1 MRPWAA
7 IAGKELRDL
16 AREKTVVVALVVQLV
31 IAGFSAFIAVGLLGL
46 YDPESL
52 QARPEADVAYAGPGG
67 FLSLLRDVPNIDAR
81 GGTDDEAIAA
91 FQRGDATAAV
101 LEREVEPGGAR
112 AITIVVAEGDLP
124 ATLLLTQLKGLLLE
138 YEKALRED
146 RQDRLQHELV
156 HLARLPGRPAL
167 PFPFLYGT
175 LVPLL
180 LLAPAFLSGAVAGD
194 SLARERHTRT
204 LVLLRT
210 SPAGT
215 PAVLAGKLAVPI
227 GLAVAQFA
235 LWSGLLALNRVPVQ
249 NLAALLTLEASL
261 TALLAAIGFA
271 VAAAVR
277 HPGGAQ
283 AGYAI
288 AVLIVGTALL
298 WLPREPFNTIALLA
312 SGAPDAAAWASLAIV
327 GGAAAM
333 ALAASLAWTGWR
345 LRQPE

>member
-1 MRPWAA
+1 VRPWTA

-16 AREKTVVVALVVQLV
+16 VREKTVVVALVVQLV
-31 IAGFSAFIAVGLLGL
+31 IAGFSAFLAVGLLGL

-52 QARPEADVAYAGPGG
+52 QARPDADVAYAGPGG
-67 FLSLLRDVPNIDAR
+67 FLPLLRRTPNIDVR
-81 GGTDDEAIAA
+81 DGTEDEAIAA

-101 LEREVEPGGAR
+101 LERETEPGGAR
-112 AITIVVAEGDLP
+112 ALTIIIAEGDLP

-138 YEKALRED
+138 YEKTLRED
-146 RQDRLQHELV
+146 RQTRLAHELV
-156 HLARLPGRPAL
+156 HLERLPGRPAL

-210 SPAGT
+210 SPAGI
-215 PAVLAGKLAVPI
+215 PSVLLGKLTVPI

-235 LWSGLLALNRVPVQ
+235 LWSALLTLNRVPIQ
-249 NLAALLTLEASL
+249 NLLPLLALEAAL

-288 AVLIVGTALL
+288 AVLMVGTALL
-298 WLPREPFNTIALLA
+298 WLPRDPFNVIALLA
-312 SGAPDAAAWASLAIV
+312 SGAPDGAAWTSLAVVCGAAATALVASLAFT
-327 GGAAAM
+327 
-333 ALAASLAWTGWR
+333 AWK